1 MEMVTCANCG
11 KQVEGNVA
19 FCRECGAP
27 LKAAPTR
34 PTPPPVYTN
43 PAAPQPQPYPQ
54 NAPMSAYE
62 PAAKTGKGMGWIVF
76 LRVILWLV
84 FAACVISGLSLG
96 VQAMD
101 IGETGVGF
109 LIILGGILVGFMAV
123 ASGMVALNN
132 ATNLRTIASNTAK
145 TVELLQKMKREK

>member
-34 PTPPPVYTN
+34 PTTPPPVYTN
-43 PAAPQPQPYPQ
+43 PAAPQPYPQ
-54 NAPMSAYE
+54 NAPMPAYE

-76 LRVILWLV
+76 LRVILWIV

-96 VQAMD
+96 IQAMD
-101 IGETGVGF
+101 FGDTGIGF
-109 LIILGGILVGFMAV
+109 LFILGGILVGFMAV